1 MRQIKES
8 DWKIL
13 RKLHRIALERFCER
27 VLEEIDRIKSD
38 STKSFHEKYLD
49 IYDVTRRRDKEMAR
63 IFDNLRRSVAFE
75 QLALMK
81 GYGLLTEEELSQ
93 FSQET
98 RNLVEVLLG
107 NS

>member
-1 MRQIKES
+1 MREIKES

-13 RKLHRIALERFCER
+13 RKLHQFALERFCQK
-27 VLEEIDRIKSD
+27 VLEEIDRIITD

-49 IYDVTRRRDKEMAR
+49 IYDVTRRRDKEMAK

-75 QLALMK
+75 HLAQMK
-81 GYGLLTEEELSQ
+81 GHGLLTEEELSQ
-93 FSQET
+93 LSQET